1 MSASSNKETAAA
13 YPITV
18 TFNSAN
24 DIELG
29 LGGDA
34 AGAVFHYNTTAS
46 IFRYYKDGGQS
57 DIYLYKKQGGTP
69 TPQPTT
75 AYYTRVFLENPTA
88 PVVIAGPS
96 IVPSGYTLDATS
108 VDLFNNLDAS
118 KLVIEDGA
126 QLKTP
131 RAVYATVEKNIT
143 GYGEANVNTNKGYYL
158 VSAPAE
164 KYLYVASTNANVDAY
179 HFDASEQGAEWRN
192 FKLATGAWH
201 IAAGNAVLYAT
212 KENSTLSLDGYGI
225 VYNTPNPGA
234 NIVYNKVPATTS
246 PVSVEVLLNS
256 GKTFQGWNLIGNPFT
271 CTAYLVGGGDFYRMN
286 AAGDAL
292 IINTDAQGGGNAIDV
307 CEGIFVQCTATG
319 TVSFTTTEP
328 TQPEPT
334 EGSAGNNGMVNISV
348 AQVVN
353 SRDAQSSADYARIRI
368 NNGQN
373 MTKFVFNENTSR
385 VYISQ
390 NGKDYAVVR
399 SNAEGEIPVSFK
411 AAQNGNYTISVEAEN
426 LDVNYLHLIDN
437 KTGEDIDLLAIPSYS
452 FEARTTDYAS
462 RFRLVFNANN
472 GSNENGN
479 ETFAYYNGSEWMI
492 NNPSTG
498 SGDNATLQVIDMM
511 GRVLSSE
518 TISGNANVN
527 INQAAGIYMLR
538 LVNGENVMVQKVVV
552 R

>member
-1 MSASSNKETAAA
+1 MSCTNSENKTYTVSENATTGQAVIRGYKGTTVYRGFYLFKQVGSLTATPGTLNAVPTIVNVENGVTVHVLDGAVATITGTSYNASS
-13 YPITV
+13 
-18 TFNSAN
+18 
-24 DIELG
+24 L
-29 LGGDA
+29 
-34 AGAVFHYNTTAS
+34 
-46 IFRYYKDGGQS
+46 
-57 DIYLYKKQGGTP
+57 
-69 TPQPTT
+69 
-75 AYYTRVFLENPTA
+75 
-88 PVVIAGPS
+88 
-96 IVPSGYTLDATS
+96 IV
-108 VDLFNNLDAS
+108 N
-118 KLVIEDGA
+118 DGA
-126 QLKTP
+126 ELKTAN
-131 RAVYATVEKNIT
+131 AVYATVEKNIT
-143 GYGEANVNTNKGYYL
+143 GYGNSTKGNYYL
-158 VSAPAE
+158 VSAPAQ
-164 KYLYVASTNANVDAY
+164 KYLYVASDNDDVDAY
-179 HFDASEQGAEWRN
+179 HFDASEQGEEWRN

-201 IAAGNAVLYAT
+201 IAAGDAVLYAT

-225 VYNTPNPGA
+225 VYGTPNPGA

-246 PVSVEVLLNS
+246 PVSVDVLLNS

-292 IINTDAQGGGNAIDV
+292 IINTDAQGGGDAIDV

-411 AAQNGNYTISVEAEN
+411 AAQNGNYTISVETEN
-426 LDVNYLHLIDN
+426 VEMSYLHLIDN
-437 KTGEDIDLLAIPSYS
+437 MTGTDVDLLQTPSYT
-452 FEARTTDYAS
+452 FEAKTSDYAS
-462 RFRLVFNANN
+462 RFRLVFSASFISEDADGDNA
-472 GSNENGN
+472 
-479 ETFAYYNGSEWMI
+479 FAYYNGSSWTVSNMGE
-492 NNPSTG
+492 
-498 SGDNATLQVIDMM
+498 ATLQVVDVM

-518 TISGNANVN
+518 TLSGNAEVN
-527 INQAAGIYMLR
+527 INQPTGVYMLR
-538 LVNGENVMVQKVVV
+538 LVSGDSVKVQKVVV